1 MVSGLG
7 GSVCFFTPATGRR
20 TLSASGRAPGTADH
34 FFWGRRILR
43 RCIFNRSRPAQRIT
57 QSTPSFQVLVGGVSR
72 RRRLYPDRGLETA
85 YMDPSR
91 FARLRFSIGIR
102 LRAYIRLLIRGISMA
117 PSHDVI
123 RFTGATL
130 LRGSDKPC
138 DLAARPVPV
147 LPMVHR
153 SLCNRKVVFLP
164 VLCLCLLA
172 LGSCPLAA
180 GPQAAWHRIAQAWRA
195 FLLARATAARFLPRR
210 STSARSHRLFGSVLS
225 PRCLIAARAPWIS
238 SARSSF

>member
-1 MVSGLG
+1 MESENPTNLCRGIG
-7 GSVCFFTPATGRR
+7 QSR
-20 TLSASGRAPGTADH
+20 ASGRT
-34 FFWGRRILR
+34 F
-43 RCIFNRSRPAQRIT
+43 
-57 QSTPSFQVLVGGVSR
+57 
-72 RRRLYPDRGLETA
+72 RGLETA